1 MEGSVLLPSLIG
13 MEVLWQEESISKH
26 MGGVGAWI
34 IYENANFRMKIV
46 IMKLLVSSGMKF
58 YDFISRV

>member
-1 MEGSVLLPSLIG
+1 MEGGVLLPSLIG

-58 YDFISRV
+58 CDFISRV

>member
-1 MEGSVLLPSLIG
+1 MEGGVLLPSLIG

-26 MGGVGAWI
+26 MGGVGAGI

-58 YDFISRV
+58 CDFISRV

>member
-1 MEGSVLLPSLIG
+1 MEGGVLLPSLIV

-46 IMKLLVSSGMKF
+46 IIKLLVSSGMKF
-58 YDFISRV
+58 CDFISRV

>member
-1 MEGSVLLPSLIG
+1 MEGAVLLPSLVG
-13 MEVLWQEESISKH
+13 MELLWQEESISKH

-46 IMKLLVSSGMKF
+46 FMKPLVSSGKKF
-58 YDFISRV
+58 CNFSSSV

>member
-1 MEGSVLLPSLIG
+1 MEGAVLLPSLVG

-46 IMKLLVSSGMKF
+46 IMKLLVSSGMKI